1 MVVGVALGLFGV
13 TQGST
18 ERGSES
24 VGKRC
29 DIHVLVVGDPG
40 MGKSQVP

>member
-1 MVVGVALGLFGV
+1 MQVGLALGLFGG
-13 TQGST
+13 TQRRP
-18 ERGSES
+18 ERGAEA

-40 MGKSQVP
+40 MGKSQVH